1 MQLKE
6 AVLVGLDTET
16 SGLDTRRDRVFE
28 IGLVTY
34 KNAEMVENWG
44 QLIDPMI
51 ELDQKVVETTGVTT
65 EQVSGQP
72 VFAEVVDQIEQRISG
87 QILVG
92 YNIID
97 FDLPMLSTEFER
109 LGRQMPAF
117 KVIDVLIFAR
127 QLARGGRHRLG
138 DMAARFGVEMD
149 TAHRATADADA
160 TVRLLYA
167 LAPSLPDD
175 IDKLLVLQS
184 QWAAQQQSKRAMWR
198 DRGEGGAL
206 IGASQAVAATHDEK
220 VALGPAYLY
229 GDERDPLKAF
239 INQYADQTVRR

>member
-1 MQLKE
+1 VQLKD

-16 SGLDTRRDRVFE
+16 TGLDTRRDRVFE

-34 KNAEMVENWG
+34 RSGDVVENWG
-44 QLIDPMI
+44 RLMDPLV

-65 EQVSGQP
+65 EEVSGQP
-72 VFAEVVDQIEQRISG
+72 VFAEVVDEIEKRISG

-97 FDLPMLSTEFER
+97 FDLPMLATEFER
-109 LGRQMPAF
+109 LGRQMPPF
-117 KVIDVLIFAR
+117 QVIDVLVFAR

-175 IDKLLVLQS
+175 VEKLLVLQS
-184 QWAAQQQSKRAMWR
+184 QWSAQQQSKRAMWR
-198 DRGEGGAL
+198 DRGDGGAL
-206 IGASQAVAATHDEK
+206 IGSGQAAAVAHDDK